1 MANTQQDDT
10 KPNTRD
16 ARRAAKAAKSIT
28 AFAAAHGGAEAQF
41 AHLGEKGARIVLVCG
56 DGAWGDVVVDSME
69 VARAAT
75 EKAGVTVD
83 EFSGEFAAKVVTGP
97 YEWCRMAGDPDRQP
111 QPPAPRPLRRL
122 TARARPAP
130 GAGRATPD
138 APSAR

>member
-56 DGAWGDVVVDSME
+56 DGAWGDVVVPSIE

-75 EKAGVTVD
+75 ERAGVTVHD

-97 YEWCRMAGDPDRQP
+97 YEWCRMAGIQIGSPSH
-111 QPPAPRPLRRL
+111 PRP
-122 TARARPAP
+122 
-130 GAGRATPD
+130 GR
-138 APSAR
+138 SAA